1 MSLEDAICSS
11 TSSDFPMPKG
21 QQIQHHHDLRGS
33 DPLFNQQ
40 PRPVHAHQTPAR
52 KLSKQQHLKESIWPT
67 WYHTSAFRSYWRQTL
82 EIRCFLNYHN
92 TGWHNWAV
100 VVSFLNMA
108 ISIPP
113 WICRPHRTDPCEDSL
128 QKTPI
133 VSVKFPDVWFI
144 EAADLD
150 STNNDTRCVWFLW
163 PQIF

>member
-1 MSLEDAICSS
+1 MCCGHRGDSRSYRDVHRQAV
-11 TSSDFPMPKG
+11 TSGKMPKG

-40 PRPVHAHQTPAR
+40 PRPIHAHQTPAPSQE
-52 KLSKQQHLKESIWPT
+52 LSKKQHLKESIWPT

-82 EIRCFLNYHN
+82 EIRCFLNHHN

-100 VVSFLNMA
+100 AASFSNMA
-108 ISIPP
+108 ISNPSLNLP
-113 WICRPHRTDPCEDSL
+113 MHRTDPCEDSL
-128 QKTPI
+128 QKL
-133 VSVKFPDVWFI
+133 WFI
-144 EAADLD
+144 EAADVD